1 MPCLLAA
8 WSQQKEPEQCT
19 SQKATAN
26 TFFELVHMNKCQ
38 SNPLNRRCHGKK
50 SPQNTIR
57 MYSEWMFYCLLFRW
71 RQPSIGY
78 CADQFSS
85 LLYLISMKVVK
96 EKKKSTQRKDTATAV
111 SRCSRKMVDHR
122 IIIQA
127 PQLFIALFIAKQR
140 TLMWEKLK
148 TIT

>member
-1 MPCLLAA
+1 M
-8 WSQQKEPEQCT
+8 S
-19 SQKATAN
+19 
-26 TFFELVHMNKCQ
+26 
-38 SNPLNRRCHGKK
+38 
-50 SPQNTIR
+50 I
-57 MYSEWMFYCLLFRW
+57 
-71 RQPSIGY
+71 QPSEQEVSWQEVSTKHHK
-78 CADQFSS
+78 DVFRMDVLLPPLS
-85 LLYLISMKVVK
+85 LKTALNWLLCRPILLPPISYQHESGKG
-96 EKKKSTQRKDTATAV
+96 KKKSTQRKDTATAV